1 MTQNHSNPELLDV
14 RELTIA
20 LPIDGVLT
28 DVVRGVDLSV
38 SRGEVLGIVG
48 ESGSGK
54 SLTARALMR
63 LAPERAQLGGA
74 VLFKGNDVLRLNK
87 AGLRAVRSGGMAM
100 VYQDPRASI
109 NPVVSCG
116 AQVREILC
124 ANRGFDSTR
133 ARVEVLR
140 LLELVS
146 IRDPERV
153 ARAFPMELSGG
164 MLQRVLI
171 AMALASAP
179 ELIIAD
185 EATTSLDVTVQAE
198 IVAILADLRR
208 DQGVGMI
215 FITHDLELAAVICD
229 RIAVMYAGRI
239 VEQQDAAGLFED
251 PRHPYTVQL
260 LAARPHVTH
269 RQARLAAI
277 PGRPPAL
284 AALPTGCP
292 FHPRCSKATELCAT
306 DQPPVYTLAPGA
318 YARCHYAVASA
329 HSCVA
334 TDKAVS

>member
-1 MTQNHSNPELLDV
+1 VTQNHSNPELLDV

-171 AMALASAP
+171 AMALASNP

>member
-1 MTQNHSNPELLDV
+1 MSQNHSDPDLLDV
-14 RELTIA
+14 RDLTIA

-38 SRGEVLGIVG
+38 SRGEILGIVG

-63 LAPERAQLGGA
+63 LAPEGAQLGGA
-74 VLFKGNDVLRLNK
+74 VFFNGNDVLGLNK

-116 AQVREILC
+116 AQVREILRVG
-124 ANRGFDSTR
+124 RGFDSTR
-133 ARVEVLR
+133 ARAEVLR

-179 ELIIAD
+179 ELMIAD

-198 IVAILADLRR
+198 IVAILAELRR
-208 DQGVGMI
+208 EQGLGMI

-239 VEQQDAAGLFED
+239 VEQQHAAGLFED

-269 RQARLAAI
+269 RQTRLAAI

-284 AALPTGCP
+284 AALPAGCP
-292 FHPRCSKATELCAT
+292 FHPRCSKTTELCAT
-306 DQPPVYTLAPGA
+306 AEPPVCTLAPGA
-318 YARCHYAVASA
+318 YARCHYAVASTQPYA
-329 HSCVA
+329 A

>member
-1 MTQNHSNPELLDV
+1 MTQRGWNQDLLEV
-14 RELTIA
+14 QNLTIT

-28 DVVRGVDLSV
+28 EVVRGVDLSLA
-38 SRGEVLGIVG
+38 RGEVLGIVG

-63 LAPERAQLGGA
+63 LTPAGAQLGGA
-74 VLFKGNDVLRLNK
+74 VLFKGNDVLTLDK
-87 AGLRAVRSGGMAM
+87 AGLRAVRSGGIAM

-116 AQVREILC
+116 AQVREILRVG
-124 ANRGFDSTR
+124 RGFRSAR
-133 ARVEVLR
+133 AQAEVVR

-153 ARAFPMELSGG
+153 GRAFPMELSGG

-171 AMALASAP
+171 AMALASDP

-198 IVAILADLRR
+198 ILAILADLRR
-208 DQGVGMI
+208 EHGLGML

-229 RIAVMYAGRI
+229 RIAVMYGGRI
-239 VEQQDAAGLFED
+239 VEHQDAPGLFEN

-260 LAARPHVTH
+260 LAARPHVSH

-292 FHPRCSKATELCAT
+292 FHPRCGKATELCVTA
-306 DQPPVYTLAPGA
+306 QPPVVMLEPGA
-318 YARCHYAVASA
+318 YSRCHYAAA
-329 HSCVA
+329 PA
-334 TDKAVS
+334 QPYAAIDRADL